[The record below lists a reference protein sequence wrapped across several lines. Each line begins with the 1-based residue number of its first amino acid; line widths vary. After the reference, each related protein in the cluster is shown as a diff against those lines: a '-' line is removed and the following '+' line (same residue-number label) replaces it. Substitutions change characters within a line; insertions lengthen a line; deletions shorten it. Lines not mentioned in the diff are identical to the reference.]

1 VTTDDTGPEIPS
13 GFLLSGVYYDI
24 VTNAGYGGNITICL
38 EYDPSGITGAEEDL
52 RLYHYHGDTWTDVST
67 SLDTGANR
75 IYCQVSA
82 LSLFAVLEPPLNS
95 PPAALDDAFVTDQD
109 DTLDV
114 PAPGILANDTDPDG
128 DALTAVLQN
137 DTSHGTLALNADGS
151 FTYTPVPGYYGADNF
166 TYIASDG
173 AADSHLATVSLTVH
187 QDNSAG
193 VFPSFTVRYMTINQA
208 NNNQSKNQRFSKWF
222 SRYTAKQ
229 DKPTFSLWG
238 RLRLPEGY
246 TVAELDKYAAVTISI
261 DQSSG
266 EGTTNFQE
274 LNLRKLGII
283 WTSKQSEQNISEY
296 MNITKMT
303 VLWYPDSSHWAGWAM
318 FYLRGTLELPD
329 DIESDTLPLKAT
341 VTLGI
346 PVTADGG
353 GNLVGEDTVECKI
366 TDRSNRWQ

>member
-1 VTTDDTGPEIPS
+1 
-13 GFLLSGVYYDI
+13 
-24 VTNAGYGGNITICL
+24 
-38 EYDPSGITGAEEDL
+38 
-52 RLYHYHGDTWTDVST
+52 
-67 SLDTGANR
+67 
-75 IYCQVSA
+75 
-82 LSLFAVLEPPLNS
+82 
-95 PPAALDDAFVTDQD
+95 
-109 DTLDV
+109 
-114 PAPGILANDTDPDG
+114 
-128 DALTAVLQN
+128 
-137 DTSHGTLALNADGS
+137 
-151 FTYTPVPGYYGADNF
+151 
-166 TYIASDG
+166 
-173 AADSHLATVSLTVH
+173 
-187 QDNSAG
+187 
-193 VFPSFTVRYMTINQA
+193 
-208 NNNQSKNQRFSKWF
+208 
-222 SRYTAKQ
+222 
-229 DKPTFSLWG
+229 
-238 RLRLPEGY
+238 
-246 TVAELDKYAAVTISI
+246 VAELDKYAAVTISI